1 MYNYRTMQESIPQWY
16 SNPTTKDCSTTNY
29 WQPNRA
35 TKIKH
40 NISMMLPVHGACFF
54 LLLSSP
60 GAACSA
66 DRMELFDAFGIR
78 CVLLQRASKAQHSK
92 VF

>member
-16 SNPTTKDCSTTNY
+16 SNPTRKDCSTTNY

-40 NISMMLPVHGACFF
+40 NISMMLPVRGACFF
-54 LLLSSP
+54 CFCHRLVLL
-60 GAACSA
+60 AALTEWNSL
-66 DRMELFDAFGIR
+66 MHLVFDAR
-78 CVLLQRASKAQHSK
+78 CCSSH
-92 VF
+92 

>member
-40 NISMMLPVHGACFF
+40 KMNMMLPVHGACFSW
-54 LLLSSP
+54 LLSSP

-66 DRMELFDAFGIR
+66 DRMELFDAFGIQ
-78 CVLLQRASKAQHSK
+78 CTLLQRASKVQHSK